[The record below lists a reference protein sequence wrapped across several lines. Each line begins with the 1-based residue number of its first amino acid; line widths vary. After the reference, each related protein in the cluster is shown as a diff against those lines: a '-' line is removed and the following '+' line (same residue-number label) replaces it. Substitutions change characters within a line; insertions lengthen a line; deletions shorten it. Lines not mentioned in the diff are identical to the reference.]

1 MRNAIASGSIVAAA
15 FVAACASNPA
25 RSSVAVPLEIPEPP
39 PRVEMAPIPAVEAP
53 LPERPVPAVVPPARP
68 LPPPSTAA
76 AASTSPSS
84 TGTAATAPGAALQDP
99 ARTSPPPELRPAGS
113 AGRTPSAAQV
123 RESLGR
129 TKQKLDLMDRRRLN
143 AGKLADYDSA
153 RRFLAQAESAVA
165 ANNLLLA
172 QSSAEKA
179 ETLANGLK

>member
-1 MRNAIASGSIVAAA
+1 MRTLVIVATLLAG
-15 FVAACASNPA
+15 ACASNPA

-39 PRVEMAPIPAVEAP
+39 PRVEMAPMPALETP
-53 LPERPVPAVVPPARP
+53 LPERPVPVPPPARP
-68 LPPPSTAA
+68 APPPSAAA
-76 AASTSPSS
+76 AASTKPSS
-84 TGTAATAPGAALQDP
+84 PAAAPVAAVPDP
-99 ARTSPPPELRPAGS
+99 AQTPPPPELRPAGS

-143 AGKLADYDSA
+143 AGRQADYDSA

-179 ETLANGLK
+179 ETLANGLN

>member
-1 MRNAIASGSIVAAA
+1 MRTTVIVATLLAG
-15 FVAACASNPA
+15 ACASNPA

-39 PRVEMAPIPAVEAP
+39 PRVEMAPLPAVEAP
-53 LPERPVPAVVPPARP
+53 LPDRPVPAVVPPARP
-68 LPPPSTAA
+68 APPPTGA
-76 AASTSPSS
+76 AASTRPSS
-84 TGTAATAPGAALQDP
+84 HATAAATPGAAVPDP
-99 ARTSPPPELRPAGS
+99 AQSPPPPELRPAGS

-129 TKQKLDLMDRRRLN
+129 TKQKLDLMDRQRLN
-143 AGKLADYDSA
+143 AGRKADYDSA
-153 RRFLAQAESAVA
+153 RRFLAQAESAAA

>member
-39 PRVEMAPIPAVEAP
+39 PRVEMAPVAAAEAP
-53 LPERPVPAVVPPARP
+53 LPDRPVPVVVQPAKP
-68 LPPPSTAA
+68 LPPPSSAA
-76 AASTSPSS
+76 AASTKPSS
-84 TGTAATAPGAALQDP
+84 PPTAAPVAAVPDP
-99 ARTSPPPELRPAGS
+99 AQTPPPPELRPAGS
-113 AGRTPSAAQV
+113 AGRTPNAAQV

-129 TKQKLDLMDRRRLN
+129 TKQKLALMDRRRLN
-143 AGKLADYDSA
+143 AGRQADYDSA